1 MTNKF
6 KRIVSLLLISI
17 FTVVV
22 FDISCVKPVLANP
35 TSTLNNVFSEAKKNL
50 SNLEYGEKLKK
61 IEKNISDF
69 DLSGKIKNEVK
80 QVEDAVSNIDVS
92 QKIDKIKES
101 ISSVNLLEQ
110 VSQIKK
116 SISHI
121 NLAQEVEQAKKA
133 ISKIDIGDD
142 FQNVKEILS
151 NQHLV
156 EEAKQYLSITPD
168 KFCTAYSEAA
178 SGMDNSSWQIIQ
190 RGAVSAFTLIQAIS
204 AAATAGAGSLAGYA
218 GMASAISQLGL
229 GGLTTTI
236 AGMLGSSATGAAAT
250 AVVTSFVGAPLI
262 MGILLVGGTGAAS
275 YGTYQASKLAITKL
289 NDFAA
294 QYCDPK

>member
-1 MTNKF
+1 MTKKL

-22 FDISCVKPVLANP
+22 FDVSWVKPVFATP
-35 TSTLNNVFSEAKKNL
+35 TSTLNNVFSEAKKSL
-50 SNLEYGEKLKK
+50 SNLEYSEKFKS
-61 IEKNISDF
+61 IENSISDF
-69 DLSGKIKNEVK
+69 DFSEKIKNEIK
-80 QVEDAVSNIDVS
+80 QVEDTVSNIDVS
-92 QKIDKIKES
+92 QKIDKIKAS
-101 ISSVNLLEQ
+101 ISSINLLEE

-121 NLAQEVEQAKKA
+121 NLTQEVEQAKKA
-133 ISKIDIGDD
+133 ISRIDIGDE
-142 FQNVKEILS
+142 FQHVKEILS

-156 EEAKQYLSITPD
+156 EEAKQYLAITPD

-178 SGMDNSSWQIIQ
+178 SGVDNSSWQIIQ
-190 RGAVSAFTLIQAIS
+190 KGAVSVFTLIQAMS
-204 AAATAGAGSLAGYA
+204 AAATAGAGSLTGYA

-250 AVVTSFVGAPLI
+250 SVVTSFVGGPLI
-262 MGILLVGGTGAAS
+262 MGILLVGGTSAAG

-294 QYCDPK
+294 QYCE